1 VSYALGIDFGTTFSA
16 AVVQRVGNTHVVT
29 LGNRSGSEPSV
40 LLVRPDAT
48 LLFGEQAALRGVGEP
63 TRLLA
68 NLKRRL
74 GDPGPVVVEHH
85 AFRAHEL
92 VGEYLRWI
100 VDRVREREG
109 GPAEVIAVGYPANW
123 GAHRAESFAAALDHA
138 GLAGSPVVTEP
149 YAAALF
155 HAGAHEVAPGERL
168 AVYDLG
174 GGTFDAAVLRRTG
187 QGFEIVGNP
196 EGVEHLGGLDFDEAL
211 LHLVRARSAEAWVTA
226 QRQGGSGSVAA
237 AAALRRECVAAK
249 EILSTEERVSVPVLL
264 PGVDPVDIERRAFE
278 VMIRPAIEESL
289 GAFRRAL
296 RSARVTPTDL
306 AAVLLVGGS
315 SRIPLVRNLVAAEV
329 AGTTLLDSDPR
340 YAVARGAAAFAALAS
355 AGETAAAPQPVGA
368 GARTV
373 NGSVISVADAPPP
386 PPTPPPSGPPSR
398 PAADAELR
406 PAPSGPPDYPVAQAD
421 LSPSRPPSHPVAEAD
436 SFTAPME
443 QAARPAPSATEE
455 SADAFNDPWGAVA
468 TPEPFVMLSRRQRK
482 RLARADRRRSRA
494 RALII
499 LLVLVALAAATLILA
514 RSAGGT
520 TLTDWR
526 DPREGQPREGQPLAA
541 DPPGRGTYAGQG
553 G

>member
-1 VSYALGIDFGTTFSA
+1 MSYALGIDFGTTFSA

-29 LGNRSGSEPSV
+29 LGNRSGAVPSV
-40 LLVRPDAT
+40 LLVRPDAS
-48 LLFGEQAALRGVGEP
+48 LLFGEEAALRGVGEP
-63 TRLLA
+63 SRLLA

-109 GPAEVIAVGYPANW
+109 GPADVIAVGYPANW
-123 GAHRAESFAAALDHA
+123 GDHRAEAFRAALDHA
-138 GLAGSPVVTEP
+138 GLAGTPVVTEP

-187 QGFEIVGNP
+187 EGFELVGNP

-226 QRQGGSGSVAA
+226 QRQGGSGSAAA

-264 PGVDPVDIERRAFE
+264 PGVDPVDIERSAFE

-340 YAVARGAAAFAALAS
+340 YAVARGTAAFAALAAS
-355 AGETAAAPQPVGA
+355 GQTAAAPQPVGA
-368 GARTV
+368 GARTAS
-373 NGSVISVADAPPP
+373 GSGISVPETSPPP
-386 PPTPPPSGPPSR
+386 PPPPLGPPSR
-398 PAADAELR
+398 PDAELH
-406 PAPSGPPDYPVAQAD
+406 PSPTGPPDRPTAEDDPPVSPPPGYPPGEGD
-421 LSPSRPPSHPVAEAD
+421 PPP
-436 SFTAPME
+436 
-443 QAARPAPSATEE
+443 AAMDNGARMAPSATEG
-455 SADAFNDPWGAVA
+455 ADGMIDNPWGAVA
-468 TPEPFVMLSRRQRK
+468 APEPFVMLSRRQRK

-494 RALII
+494 RILII
-499 LLVLVALAAATLILA
+499 LLVLAALAAAILILA

-520 TLTDWR
+520 TLTYR
-526 DPREGQPREGQPLAA
+526 REPGQGQPLAA
-541 DPPGRGTYAGQG
+541 DSPGRGTSADQSG
-553 G
+553 